1 MEDVTII
8 IQGLIEQDCYNFYLQ
23 NYKNC
28 KVIISTWSDTDID
41 FSNIPN
47 NFTVILSSLPKEAGQ
62 QNINY
67 QLVSTINALKQVD
80 TKYVIKTRGDEY
92 WSNFT
97 YVISELKKDD
107 SKLYTS
113 SIWFRHY
120 LFMAYHISDH
130 LICGTTDNLKDM
142 FYFCK
147 SNWDANIF
155 ESYHPEV
162 SLTKSY
168 LNKKEPFKF
177 QKVDGRI
184 LMKQYFYILDMDM
197 MKPYKLKANIFNKSW
212 YSNFKPNENYSISN
226 IDKMFNN
233 TNFYDTNIT

>member
-8 IQGLIEQDCYNFYLQ
+8 VQGLLEQDCYDFYLK

-28 KVIISTWSDTDID
+28 KVIISTWSNTKIN
-41 FSNIPN
+41 FSNLPN
-47 NFTVILSSLPKEAGQ
+47 NFTVLLSKLPTKAGQ

-67 QLVSTINALKQVD
+67 QLVSTIQALKYVD

-92 WSNFT
+92 WSNFE
-97 YVISELKKDD
+97 YAISSLMLDD

-113 SIWFRHY
+113 SIWFRHF

-130 LICGTTDNLKDM
+130 LICGTTDNLKKM
-142 FYFCK
+142 FYSCK
-147 SNWDANIF
+147 ENWDNGLY

-168 LNKKEPFKF
+168 LNNIEPNRFGI
-177 QKVDGRI
+177 VDGRI
-184 LMKQYFYILDMDM
+184 LMNQYFSILDMNM
-197 MKPYKLKANIFNKSW
+197 MRDYKIKANVFKKSW
-212 YSNFKPNENYSISN
+212 YNNFKPSENYSIASMN
-226 IDKMFNN
+226 TMFNN
-233 TNFYDTNIT
+233 KNFYDTDIT